1 MKNHSC
7 RSAGHLYSAVALILI
22 ALAAEL
28 IPPPPIAEVFVR
40 VLVGFGRV
48 WAAIWRLPAMV
59 GVVDVSF
66 VGILCVRGERNMIR
80 APKFPSR
87 APGDTI
93 FGARDRGTMSVACRH
108 LACRRE
114 MSKNVVS
121 S

>member
-1 MKNHSC
+1 MSLRAIVC
-7 RSAGHLYSAVALILI
+7 ALVSSLGGYGDRYSGRITTADTAIGSEGI
-22 ALAAEL
+22 REG
-28 IPPPPIAEVFVR
+28 
-40 VLVGFGRV
+40 VGWVWGV
-48 WAAIWRLPAMV
+48 WAAIQRLPATV
-59 GVVDVSF
+59 GVVDESF
-66 VGILCVRGERNMIR
+66 VGILCVRGERNKIR

>member
-1 MKNHSC
+1 MTATAAESPLP
-7 RSAGHLYSAVALILI
+7 APPAVAK
-22 ALAAEL
+22 A
-28 IPPPPIAEVFVR
+28 FVR
-40 VLVGFGRV
+40 VLVGFGV
-48 WAAIWRLPAMV
+48 VGAAIRRLPAMV

-66 VGILCVRGERNMIR
+66 VGILCVRGERNKIR
-80 APKFPSR
+80 APKIPSR

>member
-1 MKNHSC
+1 MTDDINVAVVGNESIDLADSLCSVLLGQKV
-7 RSAGHLYSAVALILI
+7 RSMLLSQMG
-22 ALAAEL
+22 
-28 IPPPPIAEVFVR
+28 
-40 VLVGFGRV
+40 
-48 WAAIWRLPAMV
+48 
-59 GVVDVSF
+59 
-66 VGILCVRGERNMIR
+66 VRGCLMGAAVRNGLVRGKTR
-80 APKFPSR
+80 APKIPSR

>member
-1 MKNHSC
+1 M
-7 RSAGHLYSAVALILI
+7 V
-22 ALAAEL
+22 
-28 IPPPPIAEVFVR
+28 V
-40 VLVGFGRV
+40 VGFGRV

-66 VGILCVRGERNMIR
+66 VGILCVRGERNKIR
-80 APKFPSR
+80 APKFPSL
-87 APGDTI
+87 APGDMI
-93 FGARDRGTMSVACRH
+93 FGARDMGTMSVACRH